1 MEIDRTITTVWT
13 VEVNEKDVLDRF
25 IDETI
30 HEGERRSVVQGR
42 AILASDDDRAIL
54 HRYYCNCLAEL
65 SALLAKRTRR
75 VGGNI
80 VNETDEETKL
90 IHTCFHMPMTANHE
104 DALLQPLAS
113 HCLEFL
119 VASLMEKWYGH
130 GSDFGSNA
138 EKQQIRD
145 ILNYRRYPV
154 ERPFSSIL

>member
-1 MEIDRTITTVWT
+1 MEIDRTIRTVWT
-13 VEVNEKDVLDRF
+13 VEVNEKDVFDRF

-30 HEGERRSVVQGR
+30 HEGERRAVVQGR
-42 AILASDDDRAIL
+42 AILASDDDRATL
-54 HRYYCNCLAEL
+54 HRYYRNCLAEL

-80 VNETDEETKL
+80 VNETNEETKL
-90 IHTCFHMPMTANHE
+90 ITTYFYLPMTVNHE

-130 GSDFGSNA
+130 GSDYGSRA
-138 EKQQIRD
+138 EKEEIRS
-145 ILNYRRYPV
+145 ILNFRRYPI